1 MSRLGGANK
10 DVTVQRSINFKSR
23 PVWTAGLLGGCLLL
37 QGCGIS
43 DAPVLFP
50 KGPIALAERDLLFT
64 AFAIMMIVAI
74 PAIVLTLF
82 FVWRYR
88 KEGGKGAY
96 APEWD
101 SSWKVETVVWLV
113 PAAIIVVLGTLVW
126 QTTHKLDPY
135 KQLSSDKPAFRV
147 QAVALD
153 WKWLFLYP
161 ELGVASVNELAFPA
175 DRPLSIEITS
185 DTVMNSLMIPALGG
199 QIYAMAGMRS
209 ELNLL
214 ADEPGVFIGRN
225 TMYSGDGF
233 PDQHFKAHALSEE
246 DFSGWQEKVSSQA
259 SKLDAETYLELHK
272 QSIANPVAYYSSF
285 ETDLFKLILRKYSPI
300 VGPYESKA
308 AELIC
313 RGAA

>member
-1 MSRLGGANK
+1 MIEANSG
-10 DVTVQRSINFKSR
+10 RSARRSSR
-23 PVWTAGLLGGCLLL
+23 PLAAVLLLTAGALL
-37 QGCGIS
+37 QGCGLS

-50 KGPIALAERDLLFT
+50 KGPIALAERNLLFT

-82 FVWRYR
+82 FAWRYR
-88 KEGGKGAY
+88 KRKNGAVY
-96 APEWD
+96 TPEWD
-101 SSWKVETVVWLV
+101 GSWIIEAVVWLV
-113 PAAIIVVLGTLVW
+113 PGAIVVVLGTLVW
-126 QTTHKLDPY
+126 TRTHEFDPY
-135 KQLSSDKPAFRV
+135 KPIVSDKPAFRV

-153 WKWLFLYP
+153 WKWLFVYP

-209 ELNLL
+209 ELNLM
-214 ADEPGVFIGRN
+214 ADGPGVFMGRN

-233 PDQHFKAHALSEE
+233 SDQHFKAHALNE
-246 DFSGWQEKVSSQA
+246 DDFTAWKEKVTA
-259 SKLDAETYLELHK
+259 SPDVLDAKAYLELHK
-272 QSIANPVAYYSSF
+272 QSVANPVSYYSSTEAKLF
-285 ETDLFKLILRKYSPI
+285 EIILRKYAPI
-300 VGPYESKA
+300 MGPYESEA

>member
-1 MSRLGGANK
+1 MIEPTNR
-10 DVTVQRSINFKSR
+10 RYCRRNFR
-23 PVWTAGLLGGCLLL
+23 AVPLLAIIGSCLLL
-37 QGCGIS
+37 QGCGLS

-50 KGPIALAERDLLFT
+50 KGPIALAERNLLFT
-64 AFAIMMIVAI
+64 AFALMMIVAI
-74 PAIVLTLF
+74 PAIGLTLF

-88 KEGGKGAY
+88 RGNDAPAYTPDWEG
-96 APEWD
+96 
-101 SSWKVETVVWLV
+101 SWKVETVVWLV

-126 QTTHKLDPY
+126 NTTHKLDPY
-135 KQLSSDKPAFRV
+135 VELTGDKPAFRV
-147 QAVALD
+147 QAIALD

-175 DRPLSIEITS
+175 DRPLNVEITS

-214 ADEPGVFIGRN
+214 ANEPGVFTGRN

-233 PDQHFKAHALSEE
+233 ADQHFKAHAMNEA
-246 DFSGWQEKVSSQA
+246 DFNSWKAKVTGDA
-259 SKLDAETYLELHK
+259 NVLDAKTYLELHK
-272 QSIANPVAYYSSF
+272 QSVANPVTYYSAF
-285 ETDLFKLILRKYSPI
+285 EKDLFDIILRKYAPI
-300 VGPYESKA
+300 VGPYESEA

>member
-1 MSRLGGANK
+1 MIETSSGRSFHRASRLLAVVLLFAAGG
-10 DVTVQRSINFKSR
+10 
-23 PVWTAGLLGGCLLL
+23 LL
-37 QGCGIS
+37 QGCGLA

-50 KGPIALAERDLLFT
+50 KGPIALAERNLLFT
-64 AFAIMMIVAI
+64 AFAVMMIVAI
-74 PAIVLTLF
+74 PAIVLTLYF
-82 FVWRYR
+82 AWRYR
-88 KEGGKGAY
+88 RRKNGAVY
-96 APEWD
+96 APDWD
-101 SSWKVETVVWLV
+101 GSWVVETVIWLV
-113 PAAIIVVLGTLVW
+113 PGAIVIVLGTLVW
-126 QTTHKLDPY
+126 TRTHEFDPY
-135 KQLSSDKPAFRV
+135 KALVSDKPAFRV

-153 WKWLFLYP
+153 WKWLFIYP

-214 ADEPGVFIGRN
+214 ADGPGVFMGRN

-233 PDQHFKAHALSEE
+233 SDQHFKAHALDESAFA
-246 DFSGWQEKVSSQA
+246 DWKEKVA
-259 SKLDAETYLELHK
+259 AAPDVLDAKAYLELHK
-272 QSIANPVAYYSSF
+272 QSVANPVSYYSST
-285 ETDLFKLILRKYSPI
+285 EAKLFDIILRKYAPI
-300 VGPYESKA
+300 MGPYESEA